1 MVSDPKEWR
10 NRLVNT
16 KSYQQKVID
25 IAPDTYATLERV
37 AEDLGRTLTALRQAE
52 SKLNTQCHAEIATF
66 AEKQEELK
74 AKQEEYGKNSEY
86 DNQLTNDLAV
96 VSEELASIKGRM
108 DERGNSMTDTAPLIK
123 IKSALSQIRNE
134 TKQMEI
140 RIGVVTHTLVA
151 KKLQSDQTTKAEA
164 SQPKNGHVA
173 QETYLEDDFDEYG

>member
-86 DNQLTNDLAV
+86 INQLTNDLAV

-140 RIGVVTHTLVA
+140 RIGSSPHARRQEAAERPGDQGRGVA
-151 KKLQSDQTTKAEA
+151 AEERPRGA
-164 SQPKNGHVA
+164 GDLP
-173 QETYLEDDFDEYG
+173 DDFDEYG